1 MSEKTVKELREEAKA
16 LGVKGRWDMAKGE
29 LEKAIAEAKAA
40 KAPAEAPKEEVVE
53 TEAKAK
59 VETKRTR
66 EDRMNV
72 GEIVAYRRK
81 DGSVKSAMI
90 KKKSTPRRALLV
102 ETQYGKSESISFD
115 DVVWVKTKRWPA
127 HVLKKLKKNDKGG
140 MRNVER
146 EKGEC

>member
-40 KAPAEAPKEEVVE
+40 EAPKEKIVE
-53 TEAKAK
+53 TKAEAE

-90 KKKSTPRRALLV
+90 MKKSTPRRALLV
-102 ETQYGKSESISFD
+102 ETQYGRSESISFD
-115 DVVWVKTKRWPA
+115 DVIWVKTKRWPA
-127 HVLKKLKKNDKGG
+127 HVLRKLKKNDKGG
-140 MRNVER
+140 MKNVER
-146 EKGEC
+146 EKGKC